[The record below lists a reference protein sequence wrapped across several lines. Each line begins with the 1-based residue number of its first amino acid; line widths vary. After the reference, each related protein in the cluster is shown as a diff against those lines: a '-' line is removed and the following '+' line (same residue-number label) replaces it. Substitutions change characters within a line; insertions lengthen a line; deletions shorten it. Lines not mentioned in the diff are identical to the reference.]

1 MAGRGVDIKVND
13 EVKALGGL
21 YIIGTERH
29 ENRRIDNQL
38 RGRSGRQGDNGTTQ
52 FYLSLED
59 SLLRIFGSDKIK
71 SIMERLGVED
81 GEYIES
87 KMVTRAVEKAQKK
100 LKTCTMR
107 VENISLNMTMLQM
120 SREKSYIN
128 LEINYLTQSLI
139 YL

>member
-1 MAGRGVDIKVND
+1 MAGRGVDIKVNN

-21 YIIGTERH
+21 YIVGTERH

-38 RGRSGRQGDNGTTQ
+38 RGRSGRQGDAGTTQ

-100 LKTCTMR
+100 VETMHYEGR
-107 VENISLNMTMLQM
+107 KQIV
-120 SREKSYIN
+120 
-128 LEINYLTQSLI
+128 
-139 YL
+139 